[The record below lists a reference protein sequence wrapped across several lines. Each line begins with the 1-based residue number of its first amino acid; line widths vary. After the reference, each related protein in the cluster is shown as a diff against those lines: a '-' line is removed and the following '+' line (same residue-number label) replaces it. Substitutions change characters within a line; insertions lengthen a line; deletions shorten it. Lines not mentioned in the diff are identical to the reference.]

1 MNKIIKIILYA
12 LIIIFI
18 IIQFIPVDL
27 PQNANPTNNDIIA
40 VEEVTPEITRILSV
54 ACYDC
59 HSNQV
64 KYPWYSKVAPAS
76 WLVARDVKSGIE
88 AMNLSEW
95 GELNK
100 RQKLLSL
107 DKISVVVKSGE
118 MPLKAYTIIHRDAEL
133 SDQEREMLAKWA
145 EDHMEKIFEQ

>member
-12 LIIIFI
+12 LIILLIV
-18 IIQFIPVDL
+18 IQLIPVDL
-27 PQNANPTNNDIIA
+27 PQNANPTNNDIIVA
-40 VEEVTPEITRILSV
+40 EEVSPEISRIFSV

-59 HSNQV
+59 HSSQV

-95 GELNK
+95 GELSK
-100 RQKLLSL
+100 RQKLLYL
-107 DKISVVVKSGE
+107 DQISGVVKSGE

-145 EDHMEKIFEQ
+145 EDRMGQIFEQ